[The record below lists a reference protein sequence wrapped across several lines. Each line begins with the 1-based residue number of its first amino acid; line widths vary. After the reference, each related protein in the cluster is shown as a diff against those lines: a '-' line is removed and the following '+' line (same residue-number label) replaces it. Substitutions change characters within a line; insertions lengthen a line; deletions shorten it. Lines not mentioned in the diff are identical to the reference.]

1 MARTD
6 SLGHFLTD
14 VADAIRTKGGTSADI
29 QASSFDTAIANL
41 PGGGGTTEVEEKDV
55 NFYDYDG
62 KRLYSYTKAE
72 FLALDSLPSVP
83 THEGLTSQGWSW
95 TLADAQ
101 TSVAE
106 LGELDIG
113 HYVITS
119 DGATKIYVN
128 FTDEY
133 RLSPYL
139 CFAVNGTATIDW
151 GDNTTSTATGTNLTT
166 LVKTQHTYATTG
178 DYVISISGDEIRFVT
193 TSSSSNQSMIFT
205 MDDTTTTGLHENIYT
220 NAIYRIELGSN
231 VTTLESYG
239 FGHLNSLKV
248 ITTSKN
254 IISVKQQALAYCSFL
269 EFYLYPSVATAGGS
283 SFYECRALK
292 RALFSKTTTSTNSSL
307 FNSCYSLEKI
317 TTYNIALKSSAF
329 TSCYNLKKVICN
341 NTETSLQAALFVGCR
356 SLTHYKVESS
366 ITKVRAQAF
375 YECLSLKLVDFTSL
389 SAVPTLDNVNAFTS
403 VPSDYII
410 LVPDNLYEDW
420 IVANNWSNLTSH
432 IVKES
437 DYE

>member
-1 MARTD
+1 MARIDT
-6 SLGHFLTD
+6 LGHFLTD

-62 KRLYSYTKAE
+62 KRLYSYTKTE
-72 FLALDSLPSVP
+72 FLALSSLPSTP

-101 TSVAE
+101 TSVTE

-119 DGATKIYVN
+119 DGATRIYFS

-151 GDNTTSTATGTNLTT
+151 GDNTTSTATGTDLTT

-178 DYVISISGDEIRFVT
+178 DYVISISGDEICFIT
-193 TSSSSNQSMIFT
+193 TSSGSPQSMIFT
-205 MDDTTTTGLHENIYT
+205 MDDTTTTGLYENIYT

-231 VTTLESYG
+231 VTTLEGYG
-239 FGHLNSLKV
+239 FARLNSLKV
-248 ITTSKN
+248 LTTSKN
-254 IISVKQQALAYCSFL
+254 ITSVKQQALAYCSFL
-269 EFYLYPSVATAGGS
+269 EFYLYPSVATAGSS

-307 FNSCYSLEKI
+307 FSYCYSLEKI

-329 TSCYNLKKVICN
+329 ANCYSFKKVVCN
-341 NTETSLQAALFVGCR
+341 NTETSLQSSLFNNCR
-356 SLTHYKVESS
+356 SLAYYKVES
-366 ITKVRAQAF
+366 TTTRVRGAVFAG
-375 YECLSLKLVDFTSL
+375 CLSLKLVDFTSL
-389 SAVPTLDNVNAFTS
+389 SAVPTLDNVNAFAS
-403 VPSDYII
+403 VPDDYII
-410 LVPDNLYEDW
+410 LVPDDLYNSW
-420 IVANNWSNLTSH
+420 ITTNNWSNLTSH
-432 IVKES
+432 IMKES
-437 DYE
+437 DY

>member
-1 MARTD
+1 MTRTD
-6 SLGHFLTD
+6 TLGHFLTD

-41 PGGGGTTEVEEKDV
+41 PGGGTTEVEEKDV

-72 FLALDSLPSVP
+72 FLALDSLPSAP

-119 DGATKIYVN
+119 DGATRIYVN

-133 RLSPYL
+133 RLRPYL
-139 CFAVNGTATIDW
+139 CFAVDGTATIDW
-151 GDNTTSTATGTNLTT
+151 GDNTTSTATGTDLTT

-178 DYVISISGDEIRFVT
+178 NYVISISGDEIKFIT
-193 TSSSSNQSMIFT
+193 TSTSSGQSMIFT
-205 MDDTTTTGLHENIYT
+205 MDDTTTSSLRENIYT
-220 NAIYRIELGSN
+220 NAIYKIEFGSN
-231 VTTLESYG
+231 VTSLGSFG

-248 ITTSKN
+248 LTTSKN
-254 IISVKQQALAYCSFL
+254 ITSLNQNALSYCLYL
-269 EFYLYPSVATAGGS
+269 EFYLYPSVSTTAS
-283 SFYECRALK
+283 TSFYECRALK
-292 RALFSKTTTSTNSSL
+292 RILFSKTTTATNASV
-307 FNSCYSLEKI
+307 FNNCYSLEKI
-317 TTYNIALKSSAF
+317 TTYNLGLKNSTF
-329 TSCYNLKKVICN
+329 TNCYSLKKVICN
-341 NTETSLQAALFVGCR
+341 NTETSIQNALFSGCR
-356 SLTHYKVESS
+356 ALTHYKVESM
-366 ITKVRAQAF
+366 ITRVRSQVF
-375 YECLSLKLVDFTSL
+375 YECLSLKLVDFTDL
-389 SAVPTLDNVNAFTS
+389 SAVPTLDNVNAFTNIPDDCKI
-403 VPSDYII
+403 V
-410 LVPDNLYEDW
+410 VPDNLYEDW
-420 IVANNWSNLTSH
+420 IVANNWSNLTDH

>member
-6 SLGHFLTD
+6 TLGHFLTD
-14 VADAIRTKGGTSADI
+14 VADAIRIKGGTSADI

-72 FLALDSLPSVP
+72 FLALDSLPSTP

-166 LVKTQHTYATTG
+166 LVRTQHTYATTG
-178 DYVISISGDEIRFVT
+178 NYVISISGDEIRFIT
-193 TSSSSNQSMIFT
+193 KNTSYGYSMIFT
-205 MDDTTTTGLHENIYT
+205 MDEIVTTQSRENIYT

-231 VTTLESYG
+231 VTTLENYS

-248 ITTSKN
+248 ITTSKD
-254 IISVKQQALAYCSFL
+254 IIFVNSQALSYCSFL
-269 EFYLYPSVATAGGS
+269 EFYLYPPVSTAGAS
-283 SFYECRALK
+283 DFYECRALK
-292 RALFSKTTTSTNSSL
+292 RVLFSKTTISTNTSL
-307 FNSCYSLEKI
+307 FNNCYNLEKI
-317 TTYNIALKSSAF
+317 TTYNIALKNSAF
-329 TSCYNLKKVICN
+329 NNCYSLKKVVCN
-341 NTETSLQAALFVGCR
+341 NTETSISASLFGTCR
-356 SLTHYKVESS
+356 SLTHYKADSRV
-366 ITKVRAQAF
+366 TRVRAQAF
-375 YECLSLKLVDFTSL
+375 YECSSLKLVDFTSL
-389 SAVPTLDNVNAFTS
+389 SAVPTLDNVNAFTNI
-403 VPSDYII
+403 PSDCKIV
-410 LVPDNLYEDW
+410 VPDNLYEDW

-437 DYE
+437 DY

>member
-6 SLGHFLTD
+6 TLGHFLTD

-72 FLALDSLPSVP
+72 FLALDSLPTTP

-151 GDNTTSTATGTNLTT
+151 GDNTTSTATGTDLTT
-166 LVKTQHTYATTG
+166 LVRTQHTYATTG
-178 DYVISISGDEIRFVT
+178 NYVISISGDEIRFIT
-193 TSSSSNQSMIFT
+193 KNTSYGYSMIFT
-205 MDDTTTTGLHENIYT
+205 MDETVTTQSRENIYT
-220 NAIYRIELGSN
+220 NAIYRIELGNN
-231 VTTLESYG
+231 VTTLESYS

-248 ITTSKN
+248 LTTSKD
-254 IISVKQQALAYCSFL
+254 IIFVNSQALSQCSFL
-269 EFYLYPSVATAGGS
+269 KFYLYPPVSTAGASG
-283 SFYECRALK
+283 FYECRALK
-292 RALFSKTTTSTNSSL
+292 RVLFSKTTISTNSSL
-307 FNSCYSLEKI
+307 FNSCHSLEKI
-317 TTYNIALKSSAF
+317 TTYNIALKNSAF
-329 TSCYNLKKVICN
+329 NNCYSLKKVVCN
-341 NTETSLQAALFVGCR
+341 NTETSISASLFGTCR
-356 SLTHYKVESS
+356 SLTHYKADSRV
-366 ITKVRAQAF
+366 TRVRAQAF

-389 SAVPTLDNVNAFTS
+389 SAVPTLDNVNAFTG
-403 VPSDYII
+403 VPDDYII
-410 LVPDNLYEDW
+410 LVPDNLYNSW
-420 IVANNWSNLTSH
+420 ITANNWSNLTSH

-437 DYE
+437 DY

>member
-6 SLGHFLTD
+6 TLGHFLTD

-62 KRLYSYTKAE
+62 KRLYSYTKTE
-72 FLALDSLPSVP
+72 FLALSSLPNTP

-95 TLADAQ
+95 SLADAQ
-101 TSVAE
+101 TSVTE

-119 DGATKIYVN
+119 DGATKIYFS

-151 GDNTTSTATGTNLTT
+151 GDNTTSTATGTDLTT

-178 DYVISISGDEIRFVT
+178 DYVISISGDEICFIT

-205 MDDTTTTGLHENIYT
+205 MDNTTTTNLYENIYT
-220 NAIYRIELGSN
+220 NAIYKIELGSN
-231 VTTLESYG
+231 VTTLEGYG
-239 FGHLNSLKV
+239 FAHLNSLKV
-248 ITTSKN
+248 LTTSKN
-254 IISVKQQALAYCSFL
+254 ITSVQQQALAYCTFL
-269 EFYLYPSVATAGGS
+269 EFYLFPSVTTAGPA

-307 FNSCYSLEKI
+307 FNYCYSLEKI

-329 TSCYNLKKVICN
+329 ANCYSLKKVVCN
-341 NTETSLQAALFVGCR
+341 NTENILASSLFNNCR
-356 SLTHYKVESS
+356 SLAYYKVES
-366 ITKVRAQAF
+366 TTTRVRGAVFAG
-375 YECLSLKLVDFTSL
+375 CLSLKLVDFTSL
-389 SAVPTLDNVNAFTS
+389 SDVPTLDNVNTFS
-403 VPSDYII
+403 NIPDDYII
-410 LVPDNLYEDW
+410 LVPDDLYNSW
-420 IVANNWSNLTSH
+420 ITTNNWSSLTSH
-432 IVKES
+432 IMKES
-437 DYE
+437 DY

>member
-14 VADAIRTKGGTSADI
+14 VADAIRTKGGTSATI
-29 QASSFDTAIANL
+29 QASNFDTAIANL
-41 PGGGGTTEVEEKDV
+41 PSGGTTEAEEKDV

-72 FLALDSLPSVP
+72 FLALDSLPTTP

-151 GDNTTSTATGTNLTT
+151 GDNTTSTATGTDLTT
-166 LVKTQHTYATTG
+166 LVRTQHTYATTG
-178 DYVISISGDEIRFVT
+178 NYVISISGDEIKFIT
-193 TSSSSNQSMIFT
+193 KSTGYGQSMIFT
-205 MDDTTTTGLHENIYT
+205 IDDTTTTESRENIYT
-220 NAIYRIELGSN
+220 NAIYKIEFGSN
-231 VTTLESYG
+231 VTSLGSFG

-248 ITTSKN
+248 LTTSKN
-254 IISVKQQALAYCSFL
+254 ITSLNQNACSYCFFL
-269 EFYLYPSVATAGGS
+269 EFYLYPSVSTTASS
-283 SFYECRALK
+283 SFYECRGLK
-292 RALFSKTTTSTNSSL
+292 RILFSKTTTATNSSV
-307 FNSCYSLEKI
+307 FNNCYSLEKI
-317 TTYNIALKSSAF
+317 TTYNLGLKNSAF
-329 TSCYNLKKVICN
+329 NNCYSLKKVICN
-341 NTETSLQAALFVGCR
+341 NTETSITASLFGNCR
-356 SLTHYKVESS
+356 SLTHYKAESRV
-366 ITKVRAQAF
+366 TRVRSQAF
-375 YECLSLKLVDFTSL
+375 YECSSLKLVDFTSL
-389 SAVPTLDNVNAFTS
+389 SAVPTLDNVNAFTG
-403 VPSDYII
+403 VPDDYII
-410 LVPDNLYEDW
+410 LVPDDLYNNW
-420 IVANNWSNLTSH
+420 ITANNWSSLTSH
-432 IVKES
+432 IIKES
-437 DYE
+437 DY

>member
-6 SLGHFLTD
+6 TLGHFLTD
-14 VADAIRTKGGTSADI
+14 VADAIRTKGGTSANI

-72 FLALDSLPSVP
+72 FLALSSLPSTP

-119 DGATKIYVN
+119 DGATKIYFS

-151 GDNTTSTATGTNLTT
+151 GDNTTSTAIGTDLTT

-178 DYVISISGDEIRFVT
+178 DYVISISGDEIRFKT
-193 TSSSSNQSMIFT
+193 TSTGSSQSMIFT
-205 MDDTTTTGLHENIYT
+205 MDDTTTTNLYENIYT
-220 NAIYRIELGSN
+220 NAIYKIELGSN
-231 VTTLESYG
+231 VTTLEGYG

-254 IISVKQQALAYCSFL
+254 ITSVQQQALAFCTFL
-269 EFYLYPSVATAGGS
+269 EFYLYPSVTTAGS
-283 SFYECRALK
+283 ASFYECRALK

-307 FNSCYSLEKI
+307 FNYCYSLEKI
-317 TTYNIALKSSAF
+317 TTHNIALKSSAF
-329 TSCYNLKKVICN
+329 ANCYSLKKVVCN
-341 NTETSLQAALFVGCR
+341 NTETSLQSSLFNNCR
-356 SLTHYKVESS
+356 SLAYYKVES
-366 ITKVRAQAF
+366 TTTRVRGAVF
-375 YECLSLKLVDFTSL
+375 TGCLSLKLVDFTSL
-389 SAVPTLDNVNAFTS
+389 SAVPTLDNVNTFS
-403 VPSDYII
+403 NIPDDYII
-410 LVPDNLYEDW
+410 LVPDDLYNSW
-420 IVANNWSNLTSH
+420 ITTNNWSSLTSH
-432 IVKES
+432 IMKES
-437 DYE
+437 DY

>member
-6 SLGHFLTD
+6 TLGHFLTD

-72 FLALDSLPSVP
+72 FLALDSLPSTP

-95 TLADAQ
+95 SLADAQ

-119 DGATKIYVN
+119 DGATKIYFS

-151 GDNTTSTATGTNLTT
+151 GDNTTSTATGTDLTT

-193 TSSSSNQSMIFT
+193 TSSNSNQSMIFT
-205 MDDTTTTGLHENIYT
+205 MDDTTATSLHENIYT
-220 NAIYRIELGSN
+220 NAIYKIELGSN
-231 VTTLESYG
+231 VTALESYG
-239 FGHLNSLKV
+239 FGHLNSLK
-248 ITTSKN
+248 ILTTSKN
-254 IISVKQQALAYCSFL
+254 ITSVKQNCLAYCGFL
-269 EFYLYPSVATAGGS
+269 EFYLYPSVATAGSG
-283 SFYECRALK
+283 SFYECRTLK

-307 FNSCYSLEKI
+307 FNTCYSLEKI
-317 TTYNIALKSSAF
+317 TTYNIALKGSAF
-329 TSCYNLKKVICN
+329 TNCYNLKKVICK
-341 NTETSLQAALFVGCR
+341 NTETSIQGAVFSDCR
-356 SLTHYKVESS
+356 SLTHYKVDSG
-366 ITKVRAQAF
+366 ITKVRSQAF
-375 YECLSLKLVDFTSL
+375 YDCLSLKLVDFTSL
-389 SAVPTLDNVNAFTS
+389 SAVPTLDNVNAFTNIPDDCKF
-403 VPSDYII
+403 V
-410 LVPDNLYEDW
+410 VPDDLYNNW
-420 IVANNWSNLTSH
+420 ITANNWSSLTSH
-432 IVKES
+432 IIKES
-437 DYE
+437 DY

>member
-6 SLGHFLTD
+6 TLGHFLTD
-14 VADAIRTKGGTSADI
+14 VADAIRTKGGTSANI

-62 KRLYSYTKAE
+62 KRLYSYTKSE
-72 FLALDSLPSVP
+72 FLALDSLPSTP

-95 TLADAQ
+95 SLADAQ
-101 TSVAE
+101 TSVTE

-119 DGATKIYVN
+119 DGSTKIYVN

-151 GDNTTSTATGTNLTT
+151 GDNTTSTATGTDLTT

-178 DYVISISGDEIRFVT
+178 NYVISISGDEIKFIT
-193 TSSSSNQSMIFT
+193 KNTSFGQSMIFT
-205 MDDTTTTGLHENIYT
+205 MDDTTTQSHENIYT

-254 IISVKQQALAYCSFL
+254 ITSVNSQALSYCSFL
-269 EFYLYPSVATAGGS
+269 EFYLYPLVGTAGAS
-283 SFYECRALK
+283 SLYECRDLK
-292 RALFSKTTTSTNSSL
+292 RVLFSKTTISTNTSL
-307 FNSCYSLEKI
+307 FNNCYSLEKI
-317 TTYNIALKSSAF
+317 TTYNIALKNSAF
-329 TSCYNLKKVICN
+329 NNCYSLKKVICN
-341 NTETSLQAALFVGCR
+341 NTETSISASLFSNCR
-356 SLTHYKVESS
+356 SLTHYKAESR
-366 ITKVRAQAF
+366 ITRVRPQAF
-375 YECLSLKLVDFTSL
+375 YECSSLKLVDFTSL
-389 SAVPTLDNVNAFTS
+389 SAVPALDNVNAFTNI
-403 VPSDYII
+403 PSDCKFV
-410 LVPDNLYEDW
+410 VPDDLYNSW
-420 IVANNWSNLTSH
+420 ITANNWSSLTSH
-432 IVKES
+432 IIKES
-437 DYE
+437 DY